1 MVRPRHPFITTLKK
15 NRDMKIANLKV
26 GTRLGIGF
34 AVVLVLATVSTAIGI
49 WNMRQVA
56 VATQR
61 MMATPLA
68 KERTVSDWYHN
79 ISAAVIRTSFIIESE
94 DNSLSAKF
102 AADIAAGA
110 KKASAIQNNFELTSD
125 REKAMYE
132 KIKMYREQFQVAK
145 NAAMVAKG
153 THDPARIARVYE
165 NEFKP
170 VAQGYESVVLDFL
183 KLQRETIDATAQQ
196 IADLYDRSFKLS
208 ILLGVLIVAL
218 GAVCAWLI
226 SRSITRPL
234 ATAINVAQTVAS
246 GDLTSHIEA
255 KSTDETGQLMLALKE
270 MNSSLFKVVTS
281 VRQGTDAIATASGQ
295 IAAGNMDLSSRT
307 EHQAASLEETASSIE
322 ELTSAV
328 RQNSDNAQHANQ
340 LAATASEVAIRG
352 GAAVSEVVNTMD
364 AINDS
369 SKKIVD
375 IISVIDGIAFQTNIL
390 ALNAAVEAARA
401 GDQGRGFAV
410 VASEVR
416 SLAQRSAAAAKEI
429 KGLISDSVNRTDT
442 GVKLVRQAGI
452 TMTEVVDSIR
462 NVTTVMSEISTASH
476 EQSVGI
482 EQVNRSVSQMDE
494 VTQQNAALVE
504 EAAAAA
510 ASLQNQSD
518 NLLQVVSVFRIDAG
532 TGRSVIAPVRTLEAP
547 APAALL
553 EHADNATQQWY

>member
-1 MVRPRHPFITTLKK
+1 MAHLRYPSIHYYFYK

-34 AVVLVLATVSTAIGI
+34 AIVLVLATISTAIGI

-56 VATQR
+56 MATQR

-68 KERTVSDWYHN
+68 KERTVSDWYYN

-94 DNSLSAKF
+94 DNSLSSKF

-110 KKASAIQNNFELTSD
+110 KKASEIQNTFEMTSD
-125 REKAMYE
+125 RERAMYE
-132 KIKMYREQFQVAK
+132 KIKSYRQQFQVAK
-145 NAAMVAKG
+145 NAAMAAKS
-153 THDPARIARVYE
+153 TNDQAKISAVYE

-170 VAQGYESVVLDFL
+170 VAQGYEAVVLEFL
-183 KLQRETIDATAQQ
+183 KLQREIIDATAQQ
-196 IADLYDRSFKLS
+196 ISDLYDRSFQLS
-208 ILLGVLIVAL
+208 ILLGFLIIAL

-234 ATAINVAQTVAS
+234 ANAITVAQTVAS

-255 KSTDETGQLMLALKE
+255 NTTDETGQLMRALKE
-270 MNSSLFKVVTS
+270 MNGSLLKVVSS
-281 VRQGTDAIATASGQ
+281 VRQGTDAIATASGE

-340 LAATASEVAIRG
+340 LAASASEVAARG

-429 KGLISDSVNRTDT
+429 KGLISDSVSRTDT
-442 GVKLVRQAGI
+442 GVKLVRQAGV
-452 TMTEVVDSIR
+452 TMTEVVESIR
-462 NVTTVMSEISTASH
+462 NVTTVMNEISTASH
-476 EQSVGI
+476 EQTIGI

-504 EAAAAA
+504 QAAAAA
-510 ASLQNQSD
+510 ASLQSQSD
-518 NLLQVVSVFRIDAG
+518 NLLQVVSVFRIDN
-532 TGRSVIAPVRTLEAP
+532 GRKLTASSPAIDITAPVV
-547 APAALL
+547 LL
-553 EHADNATQQWY
+553 EHDDDSQRWH